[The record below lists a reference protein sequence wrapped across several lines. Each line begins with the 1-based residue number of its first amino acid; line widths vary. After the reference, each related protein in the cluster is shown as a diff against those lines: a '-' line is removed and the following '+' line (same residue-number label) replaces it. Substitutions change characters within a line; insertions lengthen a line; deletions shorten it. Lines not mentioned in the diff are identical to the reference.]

1 MKKEYVSPRVN
12 ILILQLERMVSTSQT
27 SQSVYTDDPQTA
39 GSALVK
45 GRRNYDVWD
54 EDWSE

>member
-27 SQSVYTDDPQTA
+27 SQGVYTDDAQTTDK
-39 GSALVK
+39 ALVK

-54 EDWSE
+54 DDWSE

>member
-1 MKKEYVSPRVN
+1 MKKEYVSPQVN

-27 SQSVYTDDPQTA
+27 SQGVYTDDPQTA
-39 GSALVK
+39 GAALVK
-45 GRRNYDVWD
+45 GRQNYDVWD